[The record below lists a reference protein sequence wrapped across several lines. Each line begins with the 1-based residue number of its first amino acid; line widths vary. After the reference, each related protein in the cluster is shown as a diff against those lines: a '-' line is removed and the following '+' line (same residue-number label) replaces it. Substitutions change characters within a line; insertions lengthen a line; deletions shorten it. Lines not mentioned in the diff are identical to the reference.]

1 MLLPQCDSDGL
12 QAPWR
17 VPDIRQYWMADEAG
31 VSSSW
36 VITAAVDGLTKE
48 NWIFYVLAAGFLFH
62 FYFLWA
68 SDHLGGAAHIQGKPP
83 LS

>member
-1 MLLPQCDSDGL
+1 MLLPQCVSDGL

-48 NWIFYVLAAGFLFH
+48 N
-62 FYFLWA
+62 
-68 SDHLGGAAHIQGKPP
+68 
-83 LS
+83 